1 MRLPNIYF
9 KGYIRITQETNMAT
23 AWYKQVNP
31 PQRKAL
37 FSAWLGYVFDGFD
50 FTFFIL

>member
-1 MRLPNIYF
+1 
-9 KGYIRITQETNMAT
+9 MAT

-37 FSAWLGYVFDGFD
+37 PHGLDMYLMAL
-50 FTFFIL
+50 IL

>member
-1 MRLPNIYF
+1 M
-9 KGYIRITQETNMAT
+9 TT

-37 FSAWLGYVFDGFD
+37 FPHGLDMYLMAL
-50 FTFFIL
+50 IL

>member
-1 MRLPNIYF
+1 
-9 KGYIRITQETNMAT
+9 MAT

-37 FSAWLGYVFDGFD
+37 FSAWLDMYLMAL
-50 FTFFIL
+50 IL

>member
-1 MRLPNIYF
+1 M
-9 KGYIRITQETNMAT
+9 TQETNMAT

-37 FSAWLGYVFDGFD
+37 FSAWLGYVFDG
-50 FTFFIL
+50 

>member
-1 MRLPNIYF
+1 
-9 KGYIRITQETNMAT
+9 MAT

-50 FTFFIL
+50 FMMIFYILHIIKADLALWIFRLL